1 MSDNG
6 YNVKQPSEKGGPA
19 FIDGRDI
26 PPYCVLFTNEVMS
39 PEVRGL
45 SRAGLIMWLLVNI
58 RCNKRD
64 VEVDRQWHLSWAQ
77 LVAETELSRA
87 SVGRALKELEDADL
101 IKRNRHGIGK
111 VNQIILY
118 SPASLIPK
126 TVKIKESQNC
136 DPSSHESETIE
147 GSSSDT
153 LNIFSETSSPTE
165 SQCVPAETNL
175 IQSQAFEEEDIADVC
190 YCWNSMLDNSRY
202 AVTIREELRQLYL
215 CQHSHFLAAMVTQ
228 FNEKAEFVREVIE
241 TPGFYQEMFELS
253 PWRPTEPRSPT
264 SEDVQE

>member
-1 MSDNG
+1 MIR
-6 YNVKQPSEKGGPA
+6 EKRDPA

-58 RCNKRD
+58 RCNKQD

-101 IKRNRHGIGK
+101 IKRNRHGLGK

-126 TVKIKESQNC
+126 TIKIKESRNC
-136 DPSSHESETIE
+136 DPGSHRNDPSE

-153 LNIFSETSSPTE
+153 LNISSETSSPTE
-165 SQCVPAETNL
+165 LHGVPAERKR
-175 IQSQAFEEEDIADVC
+175 IQSQAFEEKDISDVC
-190 YCWNSMLDNSRY
+190 FNWNSMLESHRF
-202 AVTIREELRQLYL
+202 AVTIREELRQL
-215 CQHSHFLAAMVTQ
+215 FLNQPELFVGEMIARFNVKGALVRFAMSC
-228 FNEKAEFVREVIE
+228 
-241 TPGFYQEMFELS
+241 PGFYQEMFES
-253 PWRPTEPRSPT
+253 TEPRPTT
-264 SEDVQE
+264 SEAAQE